1 SRIRMSLKQI
11 TLKEVSEHNSM
22 KSLWFVIGNKVY
34 DVTKFVDEHP
44 GGCEVLLEQAGKDAT
59 EAFEDVGHSTD
70 ARAMKEEYIVGEIVE
85 EERKLYSYDK
95 KPQQKWNTDK
105 DKDNKVRNQNGP
117 LDALVTPALIAI
129 AIALVYYLLLA

>member
-1 SRIRMSLKQI
+1 RIKMSLKQV
-11 TLKEVSEHNSM
+11 TLEEVSKHNSM
-22 KSLWFVIGNKVY
+22 RSLWFVIGNKVY

-70 ARAMKEEYIVGEIVE
+70 ARAMKEEYLVGEVVE
-85 EERKLYSYDK
+85 ADRKLYSYDK
-95 KPQQKWNTDK
+95 KPQQNWNTDA
-105 DKDNKVRNQNGP
+105 DKDNKVRGQNGP

-129 AIALVYYLLLA
+129 AIALVYYLVLA